1 MTRQTEDK
9 IVSCKLDCQQILSF
23 FITGMDLS
31 IEYNSL
37 SPAFPPQDKPI
48 IASFYPQEMNMPIY
62 EFHCEDCGKTF
73 ESLVLI
79 ASAVD
84 ELTCK
89 YCNSS
94 NIKKLIST
102 TSQPAKGSPIPAG
115 ALSGCSSRSG
125 FS

>member
-1 MTRQTEDK
+1 MYY
-9 IVSCKLDCQQILSF
+9 IFDCHHILPF
-23 FITGMDLS
+23 FTTVTDLS
-31 IEYNSL
+31 TEYNNL
-37 SPAFPPQDKPI
+37 SPAFHRGTSPLYLVFFTHR
-48 IASFYPQEMNMPIY
+48 SMNMPIY

-89 YCNSS
+89 HCNSS
-94 NIKKLIST
+94 NIKKMISA
-102 TSQPAKGSPIPAG
+102 TSKPTKGSPIPAG